1 MSVYEKI
8 KIASDVTE
16 GSFVRSLVGETG
28 TGFAENTH
36 VHKDWWAKTESY
48 DTVLE
53 KTQNAIDNREDVM
66 VKAGQV
72 VCTVSNDVM
81 QFTTADGRSFTPTDH
96 CLEQF
101 SIRTKVPSSSVMR
114 ELRKIDGYDEQDA
127 DLMARLG
134 NNALRRIDPDKEFRI
149 RTYTDGTARAFV
161 TDKYAPIDN
170 RWYLETLREFLPE
183 GRFSHWRGDEDTIY
197 GNILLPDSIMDY
209 GQDDDTDY
217 GGMVSVGNCE
227 IGKRR
232 ITQTPSLFR
241 AICMNG
247 CIWGQTKG
255 KDISKVHRGK
265 IDLDSLKVLIA
276 ENIEYQLSILPDG
289 IRKFLDTRTQSL
301 NDASVKGVIA
311 AVANDYKLTK
321 KQATETLEQ
330 YLAHE
335 THEHNKFGVINAVT
349 RAGQV
354 FDNESWVR
362 LDEIGGMLMDL
373 SASRWTNLLAR
384 SRTYTDKDYEKVYA
398 LTA

>member
-335 THEHNKFGVINAVT
+335 THEQNMFGVINAIT

-354 FDNESWVR
+354 FDNDSWVR
-362 LDEIGGMLMDL
+362 LDEVGGMLMDT
-373 SASRWTNLLAR
+373 SASRWTNILAR
-384 SRTYTDKDYEKVYA
+384 AKTYTDKDFEKVYA

>member
-335 THEHNKFGVINAVT
+335 THEQNMFGVINAIT

-354 FDNESWVR
+354 FDNDSWVR
-362 LDEIGGMLMDL
+362 LDEVGGMLMDT
-373 SASRWTNLLAR
+373 SASRWTNILAR
-384 SRTYTDKDYEKVYA
+384 AKTYTDKDFEKVYA
-398 LTA
+398 LTV

>member
-8 KIASDVTE
+8 KIDSDVTE
-16 GSFVRSLVGETG
+16 GSFVRNLVGNTG

-48 DTVLE
+48 DTVME
-53 KTQNAIDNREDVM
+53 KTQTAIDNREDVM

-72 VCTVSNDVM
+72 VCTVNNDVM

-301 NDASVKGVIA
+301 NDANVKGVIA
-311 AVANDYKLTK
+311 AVATDYKLTK
-321 KQATETLEQ
+321 KQATESLEQ

-335 THEHNKFGVINAVT
+335 THEQNMFGVINAIT

-354 FDNESWVR
+354 FDNDSWVR
-362 LDEIGGMLMDL
+362 LDEVGGMLMDT
-373 SASRWTNLLAR
+373 SASRWTNILAR
-384 SRTYTDKDYEKVYA
+384 AKTYTDKDFEKVYA

>member
-8 KIASDVTE
+8 KIDSDVTE
-16 GSFVRSLVGETG
+16 GSFVRSLVGNTG

-48 DTVLE
+48 DTVME
-53 KTQNAIDNREDVM
+53 KTQTAIDNREDVM

-72 VCTVSNDVM
+72 VCTVNNDVM

-301 NDASVKGVIA
+301 NDANVKGVIA
-311 AVANDYKLTK
+311 AVATDYKLTK
-321 KQATETLEQ
+321 KQATESLEQ

-335 THEHNKFGVINAVT
+335 THEQNMFGVINAIT

-354 FDNESWVR
+354 FDNDSWVR
-362 LDEIGGMLMDL
+362 LDEVGGMLMDT
-373 SASRWTNLLAR
+373 SASRWTNILAR
-384 SRTYTDKDYEKVYA
+384 AKTYTDKDFEKVYA

>member
-8 KIASDVTE
+8 KIDSDVTE
-16 GSFVRSLVGETG
+16 GSFVRGLVGHTG

-48 DTVLE
+48 DTVME
-53 KTQNAIDNREDVM
+53 KTQTAIDNREDVM
-66 VKAGQV
+66 VKAGEV
-72 VCTVSNDVM
+72 VCTVNNDVM

-311 AVANDYKLTK
+311 AVATDYKLTK
-321 KQATETLEQ
+321 RQATESLEQ

-335 THEHNKFGVINAVT
+335 THEQNMFGVINAIT

-362 LDEIGGMLMDL
+362 LDEVGGMLMDT
-373 SASRWTNLLAR
+373 SASRWTNILAR
-384 SRTYTDKDYEKVYA
+384 AKTYTDKDFEKVYA